1 MDGCMPVPVTIEGM
15 QGRTFS
21 FYPPIRNFEH
31 NEWQLSRAEWS
42 EVLVVNS
49 KTGQEVWI
57 PRRFFGK
64 ISSVDEPVVIVG
76 LERELEYKGGSV
88 WPHQPRLV
96 EMPRATPPQ
105 TEAEPAEPHHESS
118 HGVSSQ
124 PSNEARIGRLIAG
137 VLIGGIALCLA
148 ILAIYKAGT
157 MRPVKLTAT
166 DQDFLSLSRE
176 DNYFAVVRKLG
187 EPAESRWKAETGEL
201 QYRLLW
207 YPQRS
212 YFVILMGT
220 ERDDAR
226 YIGALDSNWRV
237 IHYIEL
243 PHGANTASMLR
254 SLKKF

>member
-1 MDGCMPVPVTIEGM
+1 MPVPVTIEEM

-31 NEWQLSRAEWS
+31 NQWHLLRAEWS

-57 PRRFFGK
+57 PRRLFGK

-88 WPHQPRLV
+88 WQYERRLV
-96 EMPRATPPQ
+96 EMPRVMPPR
-105 TEAEPAEPHHESS
+105 TEVAPEQPRRESS
-118 HGVSSQ
+118 HSVSSQ
-124 PSNEARIGRLIAG
+124 PSTETRISRLIAG
-137 VLIGGIALCLA
+137 VLIGGIALCLV

-157 MRPVKLTAT
+157 MRPVTFTAA
-166 DQDFLSLSRE
+166 DQEFLSLSRD

-187 EPAESRWKAETGEL
+187 EPTESRWKAESGEL

-207 YPQRS
+207 YPQRA
-212 YFVILMGT
+212 YFIILMGT
-220 ERDDAR
+220 DRNDAR
-226 YIGALDSNWRV
+226 YIGALDRNWRV
-237 IHYIEL
+237 IHYIDL
-243 PHGANTASMLR
+243 PNGATTASMLR
-254 SLKKF
+254 SLEKF